1 MICNAIFS
9 NEVMASTDYTY
20 YKGCLIYKK
29 AAHLESWLAK
39 SACKALLSDSN
50 ALLLRNT
57 FHFDCTNSTSFWYI
71 VKDNFQGMSELS
83 RRTRN
88 KVRHALKYFDI
99 RPITT
104 EVMIEQGYYVY
115 MESFARYEHITDEI
129 MTYATFITLLSEK
142 VEGREFWGVV
152 DKRDGTLVAYSE
164 NYCRDNMCEYFMI
177 KSRSSYLS
185 KGYYPFYGLF
195 YKMNEH
201 YLLHRKFS
209 YVSDGSRSVTEHSN
223 IQPFLISKFKFRKA
237 YADIQVVYVAWLKPI
252 IVFLYPLRNLI
263 PIRKVRDVLRLE
275 AIVRGA
281 V

>member
-1 MICNAIFS
+1 MFS
-9 NEVMASTDYTY
+9 NEVMTNNDYIY
-20 YKGCLIYKK
+20 YKGCLIYNK
-29 AAHLESWLAK
+29 AAHLENCLTK
-39 SACKALLSDSN
+39 SACKKMLSNSN
-50 ALLLRNT
+50 ALLLRNS
-57 FHFDCTNSTSFWYI
+57 FNYDCSNTTSFWYI
-71 VKDNFQGMSELS
+71 VKDNFQGMSELN

-88 KVRHALKYFDI
+88 KVRHALRYFDI
-99 RPITT
+99 CPITT
-104 EVMIEQGYYVY
+104 ELMMEQGYYVY
-115 MESFARYEHITDEI
+115 MESFARYKNITDNI

-142 VEGREFWGVV
+142 VEGREFWGVI

-164 NYCRDNMCEYFMI
+164 NYCRDNMCEYFML
-177 KSRSSYLS
+177 KSRSNYLS

-201 YLLHRKFS
+201 YLLNRNFS

-252 IVFLYPLRNLI
+252 ISLLYPFRNI
-263 PIRKVRDVLRLE
+263 VPVRKVRDVLRLE
-275 AIVRGA
+275 AMVRGG